1 MTQILYLRCSP
12 RGASAFSSR
21 MAEEVIT
28 RLRQREPGAKIR
40 MHDLSADPP
49 PLVKADFSAAILAPP
64 VTQPISG
71 GARMAALVESE
82 ALIAALEAADV
93 LVIATPM
100 HNYGVPAVLKAW
112 VDQIV
117 RIHRTF
123 ASTPG
128 GKVGRLTDRPV
139 WLIVASGGWF
149 TCASPSGAPPQP
161 DFLTPYLRAVLETIG
176 IRDLRI
182 LTLEGVTRGP
192 DIANAAFAS
201 AREALERWL
210 SP

>member
-1 MTQILYLRCSP
+1 MTKILYLRCSP

-21 MAEEVIT
+21 MAEEVIA
-28 RLRQREPGAKIR
+28 RLRQRDPGAELR

-49 PLVKADFSAAILAPP
+49 PLVNADFSAAILAPP
-64 VTQPISG
+64 VAQKIPQ
-71 GARMAALVESE
+71 ALVESE
-82 ALIAALEAADV
+82 ALIAALEAAQV

-128 GKVGRLTDRPV
+128 GKIGRLNDRPV

-149 TCASPSGAPPQP
+149 TGPSPTGAPPQP

-192 DIANAAFAS
+192 DIASAAVAS
-201 AREALERWL
+201 ARQALDRWL